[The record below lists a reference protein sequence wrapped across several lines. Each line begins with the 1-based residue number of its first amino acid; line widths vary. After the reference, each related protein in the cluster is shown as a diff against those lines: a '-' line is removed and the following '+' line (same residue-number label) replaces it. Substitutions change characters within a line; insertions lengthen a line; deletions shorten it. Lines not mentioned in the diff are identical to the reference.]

1 MIELPN
7 IPFGQSFPLG
17 ATTYKQGVNF
27 SVFSKN
33 GTKVELLLF
42 DKPEDAVPSA
52 VYELSPDKNRTFY
65 YWHIFIEGLK
75 AGQLYGFRVHGPNN
89 LSKGY
94 MYDSEKLLV
103 DPYAR
108 AIVTNGNY
116 LRESAK
122 GPGDNTA
129 HAMKSAVI
137 DPYKYN
143 WEGDIPIQR
152 PYATTVI
159 YEMHVAGFTKHPNS
173 GVDEELRGT
182 YLGLIEKIPYLKS
195 LGITAV
201 ELMPIQQFDPQDAKP
216 PLSNYWGYSP
226 VGFFAPHNGYSVSKD
241 PVTAVNE
248 FRDMV
253 KALHRA
259 GIEVILDVVFNHT
272 AEAGSDGPLLSLRG
286 FENGAYYILDSK
298 DSAYLDYTG
307 CGNTLN
313 ANHSIVRRMIV
324 DCLCNWVTEYH
335 IDGFRFDL
343 ASVLSRDES
352 GEPAKN
358 PPVLWAIES
367 DPVLAGTKIIAEA
380 WDAAGL
386 YQVGTFIG
394 DRWAEWNGKYRDHVR
409 RFLKGDEGM
418 VSKFASKLIAS
429 PDIYTDP
436 DREPNRSIHFVTC
449 HDGFTLQDL
458 VSYDHKHNEANLED
472 SRDGAN
478 DNYSWNCGIEGPTD
492 DVTIGKLRLKQIKNF
507 LTITF
512 FSQGTPMIL
521 MGDEVR
527 RSQLGN
533 NNAYCQDNEI
543 SWFDWSLVDKNAGL
557 LNYTKGLIEFT
568 QGLELFR
575 LENLLTSPVECD
587 EPRIVWSGIKIGQP
601 DWSDQSKSLAF
612 TMCHPESKESLH
624 VMVNAYWKDLKFQLP
639 ELDDGRKWKRII
651 NTDLEAPD
659 DFVLPDKAI
668 IEDSGGF
675 TVASR
680 SIVIMFAVSP

>member
-1 MIELPN
+1 MIESPN

-17 ATTYKQGVNF
+17 ATVYNHGVNF

-33 GTKVELLLF
+33 GTKIELLLF
-42 DKPEDAVPSA
+42 DNPEDAVPSA
-52 VYELSPDKNRTFY
+52 VYELDPDKNRTFY

-75 AGQLYGFRVHGPNN
+75 AGQLYGFRVHGPYN

-94 MYDSEKLLV
+94 MYDPEKLLV

-116 LRESAK
+116 LREVAK
-122 GPGDNTA
+122 LPGDNTGQ
-129 HAMKSAVI
+129 AMKSAVI
-137 DPYKYN
+137 DPYDFN
-143 WEGDIPIQR
+143 WEGDVLIQR
-152 PYATTVI
+152 PYSTTVI
-159 YEMHVAGFTKHPNS
+159 YEMHVAGFTKNPNS
-173 GVDEELRGT
+173 GVPQVKRGT
-182 YLGLIEKIPYLKS
+182 YMGLIEKIPYLKS

-201 ELMPIQQFDPQDAKP
+201 ELMPVQQFDSQDAQP
-216 PLSNYWGYSP
+216 PLTNYWGYSP
-226 VGFFAPHNGYSVSKD
+226 VGFFAPHNGYSISEN
-241 PVTAVNE
+241 PVEAVNE
-248 FRDMV
+248 FREMI
-253 KALHRA
+253 KALHRE

-272 AEAGSDGPLLSLRG
+272 AEAGNDGPLLSLRG
-286 FENGAYYILDSK
+286 FENGSYYILDSH

-313 ANHSIVRRMIV
+313 ANHSIVRRMIM
-324 DCLCNWVTEYH
+324 DCLRSWVTEYH

-343 ASVLSRDES
+343 ASVLSRDEG
-352 GEPAKN
+352 GEPLEN
-358 PPVLWAIES
+358 PPVLWEIES

-409 RFLKGDEGM
+409 RFLKGDKGM
-418 VSKFASKLIAS
+418 ISKFASKLLAS

-472 SRDGAN
+472 NRDGAN
-478 DNYSWNCGIEGPTD
+478 DNYSWNGGVEGPTD
-492 DVTIGKLRLKQIKNF
+492 DLAIEKLRLKQIKNF
-507 LTITF
+507 LAITF

-527 RSQLGN
+527 RSQLGS
-533 NNAYCQDNEI
+533 NNAYCQDNEL
-543 SWFDWSLVDKNAGL
+543 SWFDWSLVQKNAGL
-557 LNYTKGLIEFT
+557 LRYTQGLIEFT

-575 LENLLTSPVECD
+575 LENLLSSPEECT
-587 EPRIVWSGIKIGQP
+587 EPCVLWHGVKLRQP
-601 DWSDQSKSLAF
+601 DWSDKSRSLAF
-612 TMCHPESKESLH
+612 TMCLPDSSETLH

-639 ELDDGRKWKRII
+639 ELDGRVWKRIV
-651 NTDLEAPD
+651 NTDLDAPD
-659 DFVLPDKAI
+659 DFVFPGDAVT
-668 IEDSGGF
+668 ENHRSF
-675 TVASR
+675 MVAAR
-680 SIVIMFAVSP
+680 SIAIMLAGTP